1 MLVKMKTSVNL
12 VISWKGTAA
21 RLMCVLVG
29 SPGHL
34 VGRPHFEMCVTSL
47 QVRVKSHGVLF
58 VSCLCEKVRNKVSFC
73 WFVLN
78 D

>member
-47 QVRVKSHGVLF
+47 QVRVKSHGVF
-58 VSCLCEKVRNKVSFC
+58 VRKSAQQSFFLLVC
-73 WFVLN
+73 FE
-78 D
+78 

>member
-34 VGRPHFEMCVTSL
+34 VGRPHFEMCVTL

-58 VSCLCEKVRNKVSFC
+58 VSCLGQVRNKVSFC